1 MINEGL
7 VVEFDSPKVVS
18 RIPEQVI
25 TTDKIVIREM
35 IDSPVMKTVTIHMD
49 THPFRMVLW
58 QGAQYDSIGNWTNE
72 DVINR
77 INELCS

>member
-25 TTDKIVIREM
+25 TSEKIVIREM
-35 IDSPVMKTVTIHMD
+35 VDNPMMKTVTIITD

-58 QGAQYDSIGNWTNE
+58 QGPQYDAIGNWTNQ